1 MSRHLSASILLASSQ
16 PERLDEFYR
25 AAFDVE
31 ADENGWF
38 SLGGL
43 GVNIDLRD
51 DVAERVA
58 EPGRVVLNID
68 TEHAAEVV
76 ARLDDLGVRWLVR
89 LEERPN
95 GIFSTFEDPDG
106 NLVQVLQMTQEYR
119 DSRPDPA

>member
-89 LEERPN
+89 LEERPT
-95 GIFSTFEDPDG
+95 GS
-106 NLVQVLQMTQEYR
+106 
-119 DSRPDPA
+119 SRPSRTRTATSSRSGR